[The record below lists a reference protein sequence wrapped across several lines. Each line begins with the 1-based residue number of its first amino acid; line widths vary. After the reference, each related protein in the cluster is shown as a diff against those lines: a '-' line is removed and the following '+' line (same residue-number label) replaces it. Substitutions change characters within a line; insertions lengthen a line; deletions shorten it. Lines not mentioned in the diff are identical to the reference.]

1 MVLSLKETNLFVPD
15 PTLLRKLTDRKYT
28 SVRELP
34 NYEDGWWIMRKDC
47 DLTCAEYVF
56 TKNVKFVLT
65 GVIVYSSCYSEIPND
80 ALCVSCSS
88 THRP

>member
-34 NYEDGWWIMRKDC
+34 NSEAAWWMMRQDC

-56 TKNVKFVLT
+56 TKNVQFVLT
-65 GVIVYSSCYSEIPND
+65 GVIVSFSCYSEISHD
-80 ALCVSCSS
+80 ALCVS
-88 THRP
+88 